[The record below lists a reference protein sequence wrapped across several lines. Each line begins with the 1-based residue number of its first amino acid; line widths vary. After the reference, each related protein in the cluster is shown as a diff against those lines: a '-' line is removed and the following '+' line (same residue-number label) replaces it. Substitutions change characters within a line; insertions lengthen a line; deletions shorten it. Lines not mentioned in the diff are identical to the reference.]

1 MSEGVEIKN
10 LKIPIVKG
18 ERGISIRDLEITD
31 AGDLIVHFDNET
43 RGNAGNINKISKAS
57 IVDGQLIIE
66 TTGGETYN
74 AGNICDD
81 ELIQARIDKFNK
93 NAEEKS
99 NEFDKKLETGNQDI
113 ENLARIIKEEI
124 RKVSQDEKEEIAS
137 QTNNI
142 YEKIKIV
149 EDNTNNKL
157 GAKVDEQ
164 VMQEEIG
171 KLGHRLEL
179 EMEENT
185 FILTV
190 KLLDKNNNILSTKQ
204 IDLPLETMVV
214 GGTYNSE
221 NRNIILTLKNGQ
233 EVSFNVADLV
243 TGLVSETT
251 FTTAMGELEGRL
263 QAKLNAINTKL
274 ETIDENA
281 QANVIERILV
291 NGVEQ
296 QIGEDKS
303 VNIEVSGGSGGGNVE
318 ISTGRVIL
326 EAETEIISDYEVILP
341 INYTVGNNSLELY
354 WDGWKLI
361 KSTSTQ
367 DGQYK
372 EVGEDG
378 QISNKIRFH
387 RTDDDGN
394 YIISDNVVLEA
405 VVIGINTEQ
414 GGV

>member
-43 RGNAGNINKISKAS
+43 MGNAGNINKISKAS

-171 KLGHRLEL
+171 KLGHRVEL
-179 EMEENT
+179 EMEDNT

-243 TGLVSETT
+243 TGLVSEAT
-251 FTTAMGELEGRL
+251 FTTAVEELENRL
-263 QAKLNAINTKL
+263 KAINTKL

-303 VNIEVSGGSGGGNVE
+303 VNIEIANTGVSQDYVDNLVGDINS
-318 ISTGRVIL
+318 IL
-326 EAETEIISDYEVILP
+326 DNINGEVI
-341 INYTVGNNSLELY
+341 GE
-354 WDGWKLI
+354 
-361 KSTSTQ
+361 
-367 DGQYK
+367 
-372 EVGEDG
+372 EVIE
-378 QISNKIRFH
+378 NA
-387 RTDDDGN
+387 N
-394 YIISDNVVLEA
+394 E
-405 VVIGINTEQ
+405 
-414 GGV
+414 